1 MPIWAENWSWPIQR
15 ATPMLEVDGLSV
27 SYGGVAALDSVSLR
41 LPDHGIIAVLGPNG
55 AGKSTLLRTIAGL
68 VRPRAGRILYNGRV
82 LTEMAP
88 EAIVRAGVSMVPEGG
103 GIIRE
108 LTVEENLRLA
118 HLWRRDRAD
127 LRKALDEV
135 MTLFPPLAARRQ
147 LPANSLS
154 GGERQMLAV
163 GRALMSRAELLLLD
177 EPSLGLAPM
186 LVTLIMRTV
195 RDLREQR
202 GLSVLL
208 VEQNARSALS
218 IADEA
223 LLLSSGRAVA
233 ARRAGERVHD
243 EELWHAY
250 LGY

>member
-1 MPIWAENWSWPIQR
+1 
-15 ATPMLEVDGLSV
+15 MLEVEDLSV
-27 SYGGVAALDSVSLR
+27 AYGGVAALDGVSLR
-41 LPDHGIIAVLGPNG
+41 IPNNGITAVLGPNG

-68 VRPRAGRILYNGRV
+68 VRPRAGRVLYRDRL
-82 LTEMAP
+82 LTGMSP
-88 EAIVRAGVSMVPEGG
+88 EAIVRAGVSLVPEGG

-118 HLWRRDRAD
+118 HLWRRDPAD

-135 MTLFPPLAARRQ
+135 MALFPPLAARRH
-147 LPANSLS
+147 LPAHSLS

-177 EPSLGLAPM
+177 EPSLGLAPK
-186 LVTLIMRTV
+186 LVSLIMRTV
-195 RDLREQR
+195 RDLRATR
-202 GLSVLL
+202 GVSVLL

-233 ARRAGERVHD
+233 WRRAGELVHE

>member
-1 MPIWAENWSWPIQR
+1 V
-15 ATPMLEVDGLSV
+15 LEIEALSV
-27 SYGGVAALDSVSLR
+27 AYGGVTALDGVSLR
-41 LPDHGIIAVLGPNG
+41 VASKGITAVLGPNG

-68 VRPRAGRILYNGRV
+68 IRPRSGSIRYNGR
-82 LTEMAP
+82 LLNGMSP

-108 LTVEENLRLA
+108 LTVDENLRLA
-118 HLWRRDRAD
+118 HIWRRDPAD

-135 MTLFPPLAARRQ
+135 MALFPPLAARRR
-147 LPANSLS
+147 LPAHSLS

-163 GRALMSRAELLLLD
+163 GRALMSRADLLLMD
-177 EPSLGLAPM
+177 EPSLGLAPR
-186 LVTLIMRTV
+186 LVSLIMRTV
-195 RDLREQR
+195 RDLRGKR
-202 GLSVLL
+202 GLSMLL

-223 LLLSSGRAVA
+223 LLLSSGRAIA
-233 ARRAGERVHD
+233 WRRAGELAHE

>member
-1 MPIWAENWSWPIQR
+1 V
-15 ATPMLEVDGLSV
+15 LEIEALSV
-27 SYGGVAALDSVSLR
+27 AYGGVTALDGVSLR
-41 LPDHGIIAVLGPNG
+41 VASKGITAVLGPNG

-68 VRPRAGRILYNGRV
+68 IRPRSGSIRYNGR
-82 LTEMAP
+82 LLNGMSP
-88 EAIVRAGVSMVPEGG
+88 EAIVRVGVSMVPEGG

-108 LTVEENLRLA
+108 LTVDENLRLA
-118 HLWRRDRAD
+118 HIWRRDPAD

-135 MTLFPPLAARRQ
+135 MALFPPLAARRR
-147 LPANSLS
+147 LPAHSLS

-163 GRALMSRAELLLLD
+163 GRALMSRADLLLMD
-177 EPSLGLAPM
+177 EPSLGLAPR
-186 LVTLIMRTV
+186 LVSLIMRTV
-195 RDLREQR
+195 RDLRGKR
-202 GLSVLL
+202 GLSMLL

-223 LLLSSGRAVA
+223 LLLSSGRAIA
-233 ARRAGERVHD
+233 WRRAGELAHE

>member
-1 MPIWAENWSWPIQR
+1 
-15 ATPMLEVDGLSV
+15 MLEVDGLSV
-27 SYGGVAALDSVSLR
+27 SYGGVTALDGVSLR
-41 LPDHGIIAVLGPNG
+41 IPDKGITAVLGPNG
-55 AGKSTLLRTIAGL
+55 AGKSTLLRAIAGL
-68 VRPRAGRILYNGRV
+68 VRPRAGTVSQGGRL
-82 LTEMAP
+82 LTGMSP
-88 EAIVRAGVSMVPEGG
+88 EAIVRIGISMVPEGG

-127 LRKALDEV
+127 LRNALDEV
-135 MTLFPPLAARRQ
+135 LTLFPPLAVRRH

-163 GRALMSRAELLLLD
+163 GRALMSRAQLLLLD
-177 EPSLGLAPM
+177 EPSLGLAPK
-186 LVTLIMRTV
+186 VVSLIMRTV
-195 RDLREQR
+195 HDLSAQR
-202 GLSVLL
+202 GISVLL

-223 LLLSSGRAVA
+223 LLLSSGRTVA
-233 ARRAGERVHD
+233 SRRAGELAHE

>member
-1 MPIWAENWSWPIQR
+1 
-15 ATPMLEVDGLSV
+15 MLEVDGLSV
-27 SYGGVAALDSVSLR
+27 FYGGVAALDSVSLR

-68 VRPRAGRILYNGRV
+68 VRPRAGRILYNGSV

>member
-1 MPIWAENWSWPIQR
+1 VLRI
-15 ATPMLEVDGLSV
+15 DGLRV
-27 SYGGVAALDSVSLR
+27 SYGGVSALDGVSLS
-41 LPDHGIIAVLGPNG
+41 LADASIFAVLGPNG

-68 VRPRAGRILYNGRV
+68 VRPTSGTVDYNGRGLV
-82 LTEMAP
+82 GLAP
-88 EAIVRAGVSMVPEGG
+88 EAIARLGVSLVPEGG
-103 GIIRE
+103 GVIRE

-118 HLWRRDRAD
+118 HLWRRDKAD
-127 LRKALDEV
+127 ERKAMGEV
-135 MTLFPPLAARRQ
+135 MDLFPGLAARRGM
-147 LPANSLS
+147 PAHSLS

-163 GRALMSRAELLLLD
+163 GRTLMSRAELLLMD

-186 LVTLIMRTV
+186 LVSLIMRTV
-195 RDLREQR
+195 RDLCRSR

-223 LLLSSGRAVA
+223 VLLSSGRAVA
-233 ARRAGERVHD
+233 SRRASELAKD

>member
-1 MPIWAENWSWPIQR
+1 
-15 ATPMLEVDGLSV
+15 MLEVEELSV
-27 SYGGVAALDSVSLR
+27 SYGGVAALDGVSLR
-41 LPDHGIIAVLGPNG
+41 IPNNGITAVLGPNG

-68 VRPRAGRILYNGRV
+68 VRPRAGRVLYRDRL
-82 LTEMAP
+82 LTGMSP
-88 EAIVRAGVSMVPEGG
+88 EAIVRAGVSLVPEGG

-118 HLWRRDRAD
+118 HLWRRDPAD

-135 MTLFPPLAARRQ
+135 FALFPPLAARRH

-177 EPSLGLAPM
+177 EPSLGLAPK
-186 LVTLIMRTV
+186 LVSLIMRTV
-195 RDLREQR
+195 RDLRATR

-233 ARRAGERVHD
+233 WRRAGELVHE

>member
-1 MPIWAENWSWPIQR
+1 
-15 ATPMLEVDGLSV
+15 MLEVDGLSV
-27 SYGGVAALDSVSLR
+27 SYGGVAALDGVSLR
-41 LPDHGIIAVLGPNG
+41 IPDHGITAVLGPNG

-68 VRPRAGRILYNGRV
+68 VRPRAGRVLYGGRL
-82 LTEMAP
+82 LTGMSP
-88 EAIVRAGVSMVPEGG
+88 EAIVRVGISMVPEGG

-108 LTVEENLRLA
+108 LTVDENLRLA

-135 MTLFPPLAARRQ
+135 MALFPPLAARRH

-177 EPSLGLAPM
+177 EPSLGLAPK
-186 LVTLIMRTV
+186 LVSLIMRTV
-195 RDLREQR
+195 HDLRGQR

-233 ARRAGERVHD
+233 SRRAGDLAHE